1 MGIIVTLI
9 SSVLPPNC
17 FYWKGVKKLI
27 MFGVE
32 YKTVVQIS
40 KYWEFVKL
48 DSSSKH
54 QVKMVIVAQN
64 YLQKQFPGLAGVSD
78 SLIQRQL
85 WQQMRQSQLVETE
98 DANLAEVCLRCY
110 ISQQIYQV
118 CWDLTVKFGGS
129 HGFSCQDLLSF
140 VLDDDLILETPS
152 QSWLVQS
159 INYES
164 LATMVLKTFDPT
176 KGSLS
181 AWVKRY
187 VKQQPELK
195 RFLLQHGVFL
205 ISDWALLNDTNPQE
219 LQRILTEMY
228 SLTGGEIT
236 QACELLRS
244 YHQVYREERLKQ
256 RVAGVTLPCQVPTRN
271 QLEQIAEDMGSLIG
285 NALTPDVVLR
295 NLQQIASHLRRYRI
309 AAQNGSVTTV
319 SWEEAQIREVV
330 EQFESNPPL
339 DAEQLE
345 FMQLYQVQFSA
356 SLQEAISQVMEDW
369 VQRLLRKQ
377 ESKAQLFIRA
387 LHLFHCQGQ
396 SMTQIAPQIGLTKQ
410 YEVSRLLNLHQLHN
424 DIRQRLLLIMR
435 SHVSKLAVKFT
446 DSNDLESLDRE
457 IETILNE
464 QISEV
469 IQEFES
475 ETKKP
480 IRNSPLSSL
489 LSINICRYLKQRRN

>member
-1 MGIIVTLI
+1 
-9 SSVLPPNC
+9 
-17 FYWKGVKKLI
+17 
-27 MFGVE
+27 
-32 YKTVVQIS
+32 
-40 KYWEFVKL
+40 
-48 DSSSKH
+48 
-54 QVKMVIVAQN
+54 
-64 YLQKQFPGLAGVSD
+64 
-78 SLIQRQL
+78 
-85 WQQMRQSQLVETE
+85 
-98 DANLAEVCLRCY
+98 
-110 ISQQIYQV
+110 
-118 CWDLTVKFGGS
+118 
-129 HGFSCQDLLSF
+129 
-140 VLDDDLILETPS
+140 
-152 QSWLVQS
+152 
-159 INYES
+159 
-164 LATMVLKTFDPT
+164 
-176 KGSLS
+176 
-181 AWVKRY
+181 
-187 VKQQPELK
+187 
-195 RFLLQHGVFL
+195 
-205 ISDWALLNDTNPQE
+205 
-219 LQRILTEMY
+219 MY